1 MSVEKSSEHKAESQP
16 YSCAMGEERERSFQ
30 LHEDSERENI
40 PKLPVVKCCQM
51 LSMYV
56 VFSGQLSLFDLVNSR
71 HSRLQHCRTADC
83 HRIQL
88 CHVPGASG
96 TPAAS
101 GVSNCVC
108 WRFSAWNQKSQPLWR
123 ESRHLAPRFLHE
135 FFTNSSRI
143 LEEFLIF
150 GRFQSFRCK
159 SLSVHAKPD
168 LSVWRVLKV
177 PDRAL
182 PPLQGNLGRYPWLH
196 ESSLSSLS
204 CNLLVILITQLTYL
218 INSLSIAY
226 HSFQVRTSQ
235 NSFHFHSFSFIFIH
249 FQPCGTLVVLVYVFL

>member
-1 MSVEKSSEHKAESQP
+1 MDLELELRQNNICFYRFGFGTSRIVRRFHFRIGWDLFFWFLVCDGAKIFTEQPLFYPRAGVVSVEKSSEHKAESQP

-40 PKLPVVKCCQM
+40 PKLPVVKCCQMLSNVVKCCQM

-101 GVSNCVC
+101 GVSNYVC

-135 FFTNSSRI
+135 FFTNSWGVSDFWQVS
-143 LEEFLIF
+143 EFQMQVTFSPCETGPFCL
-150 GRFQSFRCK
+150 
-159 SLSVHAKPD
+159 
-168 LSVWRVLKV
+168 
-177 PDRAL
+177 
-182 PPLQGNLGRYPWLH
+182 
-196 ESSLSSLS
+196 ESS
-204 CNLLVILITQLTYL
+204 
-218 INSLSIAY
+218 
-226 HSFQVRTSQ
+226 
-235 NSFHFHSFSFIFIH
+235 
-249 FQPCGTLVVLVYVFL
+249 

>member
-1 MSVEKSSEHKAESQP
+1 MRIPREKT
-16 YSCAMGEERERSFQ
+16 FQ
-30 LHEDSERENI
+30 NCRLSN
-40 PKLPVVKCCQM
+40 VVKCCQCM
-51 LSMYV
+51 SYFQANYHCSILLILGIAGCSTAELPIAIG
-56 VFSGQLSLFDLVNSR
+56 FSCAMCQEPPVRLQLREYQTASAGGFLPGTKSRSLFGES
-71 HSRLQHCRTADC
+71 
-83 HRIQL
+83 
-88 CHVPGASG
+88 
-96 TPAAS
+96 PAT
-101 GVSNCVC
+101 
-108 WRFSAWNQKSQPLWR
+108 WHHDFS
-123 ESRHLAPRFLHE
+123 
-135 FFTNSSRI
+135 TNSSRI